1 MVRIY
6 KFAFLIILILA
17 SISNRAQSTITS
29 NSLNDFL
36 LKDGYVKIKMQKF
49 ITGHLYAT
57 GNLNGISGTFLI
69 DTGAGATII
78 EEKRKEKFKMK
89 TEDSG
94 QKATGAGSSGLS
106 VGISN
111 NNKFVLDK
119 FIFGSDTLR
128 LMNLDHVNKALKSI
142 GIGEIDGVIGADIL
156 TSGMAIID
164 YTNLVIYLK
173 QNK

>member
-1 MVRIY
+1 MLKY
-6 KFAFLIILILA
+6 SKYLMLLMFTTLAAF
-17 SISNRAQSTITS
+17 SNAQTS
-29 NSLNDFL
+29 LKENSLNDFL
-36 LKDGYVKIKMQKF
+36 IKDGYVPVKMQKF
-49 ITGHLYAT
+49 ITGHLYVT

-78 EEKRKEKFKMK
+78 EEKREEKFKMK
-89 TEDSG
+89 TEISD

-119 FIFGSDTLR
+119 YTFGSDTLR

-142 GIGEIDGVIGADIL
+142 GIEEIDGVIGADIL
-156 TSGMAIID
+156 TSGKAIID

-173 QNK
+173 Q